1 MLTRSSPHQ
10 LGNERLPQPNTHGA
24 AMTTTGNQGL
34 DALADAIAERVY
46 RRLTADLQRDKSRL
60 LDVAAAAEYVGR
72 SESAVRH
79 LIGKKALPCVRRD
92 GRVQLDRQ
100 DLDNWLELGK
110 TGV

>member
-1 MLTRSSPHQ
+1 
-10 LGNERLPQPNTHGA
+10 
-24 AMTTTGNQGL
+24 MTSTGNHGL

-46 RRLTADLQRDKSRL
+46 QRLAAAMDGKASRL
-60 LDVAAAAEYVGR
+60 LDVPAAAEYIGR
-72 SESAVRH
+72 SSSAVRH
-79 LIGKKALPCVRRD
+79 LINRRAIRCVRRD